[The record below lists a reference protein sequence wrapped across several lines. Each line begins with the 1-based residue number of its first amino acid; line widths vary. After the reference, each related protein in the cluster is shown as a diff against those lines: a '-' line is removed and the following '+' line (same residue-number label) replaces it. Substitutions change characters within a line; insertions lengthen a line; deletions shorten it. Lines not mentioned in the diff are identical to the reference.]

1 MAQRRNLYCFG
12 AERLHFTL
20 APTPAR
26 SNTRHR
32 LQPGHTYTIKQFG
45 GIQQT
50 PVPSAGLQ
58 PRLVVPVARLVTL
71 IAQTAPGPASE
82 QPALVEQIVVGL
94 HCAPDPLQWMPPSAR
109 FRHSRQAA
117 VGHAWT
123 HSVHGSISQQV
134 RVPTGTPQP

>member
-26 SNTRHR
+26 SNTSHR
-32 LQPGHTYTIKQFG
+32 LQPGHTYTIKQFV

-71 IAQTAPGPASE
+71 IAQTALGTSE
-82 QPALVEQIVVGL
+82 QPALVEQIVEL

-123 HSVHGSISQQV
+123 QAVHGSISQQV
-134 RVPTGTPQP
+134 PVPTGTPQP